1 MAIRRIGTFAM
12 VLAIAGCSGGTGSS
26 VTGMP
31 LAAPLA
37 TSEARATPIRHIVF
51 VIQENRSFNNLF
63 MGFPG
68 ATTQRYGY
76 DEYGDTIALQPIGL
90 VTDWDLAHDA
100 IGFFAACNGS
110 GKLPGTDCKMNGWN
124 GELATRGHPANPAY
138 AYVPR
143 SEIRPYWT
151 IAREYVLADQTFA
164 SNLDGSFVAHQY
176 AVAAFASR
184 AVNYP
189 LSAWGCEGGP
199 KDTVATL
206 TEQRVVGPSVPAC
219 FRNPTI
225 AGEADSAGV
234 TWRFYAGA
242 IGGDGG
248 FWSSYQADR
257 NIYTGPDWKA
267 DVISPQSAFLTDVA
281 KGKLA
286 DVTWIAPTFEASDHA
301 VLNHGEGPS
310 WVASVVNAVGTSSFW
325 KSTAIFVIWDDWG
338 GWFDPVP
345 PIHEDYDGLGFR
357 VPLLIVSPYAKQGY
371 VSHVQYETSSV
382 LRFIEDNFGLPPLA
396 KSDTRANDPA
406 TDAFDYAQKPRAF
419 KRIPGDKPAAYW
431 MQLER
436 SSWVRGRP
444 AHILGDD

>member
-1 MAIRRIGTFAM
+1 M
-12 VLAIAGCSGGTGSS
+12 VLACATAACSGGTGSS
-26 VTGMP
+26 VTGLP

-37 TSEARATPIRHIVF
+37 TSTSPIRHVVF
-51 VIQENRSFNNLF
+51 VIQENRSFNDLF
-63 MGFPG
+63 MGYPG

-76 DEYGDTIALQPIGL
+76 DEYGNKIALQPIGL

-100 IGFFAACNGS
+100 IGFFAACDAK
-110 GKLPGTDCKMNGWN
+110 GKLPGTDCKMDGWN
-124 GELATRGHPANPAY
+124 EELATQGHPTNPAY
-138 AYVPR
+138 GYVPR

-151 IAREYVLADQTFA
+151 IARQYVLADRMFA

-189 LSAWGCEGGP
+189 VSSWGCEGGRQ
-199 KDTVATL
+199 DTVATL
-206 TEQRVVGPSVPAC
+206 TADRGYGPSIPAC

-225 AGEADSAGV
+225 ADEADSAGV
-234 TWRFYAGA
+234 TWRFYAGS

-257 NIYTGPDWKA
+257 KIFSGPDWKA

-286 DVTWIAPTFEASDHA
+286 NVTWIAPTFEASDHA
-301 VLNHGEGPS
+301 VLDHGQGPA
-310 WVASVVNAVGTSSFW
+310 WVASVVNAVGASSFW

-345 PIHEDYDGLGFR
+345 PVHEDYDGLGFR
-357 VPLLIVSPYAKQGY
+357 VPLLIVSPYAKQAY

-382 LRFIEDNFGLPPLA
+382 LRFIEDNFGLGQLA

-406 TDAFDYAQKPRAF
+406 TDAFDYARKPRAF
-419 KRIPGDKPAAYW
+419 KKIPGGKPPAYW
-431 MQLER
+431 IQLER
-436 SSWVRGRP
+436 SSSTRGRP
-444 AHILGDD
+444 ANILGDD